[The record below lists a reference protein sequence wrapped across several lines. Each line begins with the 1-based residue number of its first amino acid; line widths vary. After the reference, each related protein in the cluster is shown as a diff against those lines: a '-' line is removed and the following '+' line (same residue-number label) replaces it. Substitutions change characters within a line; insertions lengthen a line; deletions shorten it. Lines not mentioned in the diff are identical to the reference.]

1 MLNRYLAIV
10 RITWVDSLAYRTE
23 AIIWMLVDASPLLV
37 MVYLWR
43 SIYTGQASIA
53 GYDLSQMITYY
64 VAVTLLGIV
73 IGAHNDME
81 VVEQIRDGLIAPYL
95 LKPLPHITF
104 ILLEDLGWK
113 IMKTLLFMPV
123 FGLTLVW
130 LRDYLIVPSDPL
142 VWLSLLATL
151 PLAYTLFFLIAYL
164 VGLTTFWLQEAMSLT
179 HVKDLLVML
188 LGGAMVPLALFP
200 DWLQGVAALL
210 PFQYIYA
217 FPVGIYL
224 GQVQVAAVAQGLA
237 AQAAWIAAAYV
248 AYRLMWRAGTR
259 RFAVVGG

>member
-1 MLNRYLAIV
+1 MLSRYLAIL

-23 AIIWMLVDASPLLV
+23 AIVWMLVDGSPLFV

-43 SIYTGQASIA
+43 SIYAGQASIA
-53 GYDLSQMITYY
+53 GYDLPQMITYY
-64 VAVTLLGIV
+64 VVVTLLGIV
-73 IGAHNDME
+73 VAAHSDNE

-95 LKPLPHITF
+95 LKPFPHIVF
-104 ILLEDLGWK
+104 ILLEDIGWK
-113 IMKTLLFMPV
+113 IMKTLLFLPV
-123 FGLTLVW
+123 FGLALVW
-130 LRDYLIVPSDPL
+130 LRDYITVPTDPL
-142 VWLSLLATL
+142 VWLSLLAAL
-151 PLAYTLFFLIAYL
+151 PLAYVLFFLIAYL

-179 HVKDLLVML
+179 HVKELLAML
-188 LGGAMVPLALFP
+188 LGGAMAPLALFP

-224 GQVQVAAVAQGLA
+224 GQVRGAAVVQGLA
-237 AQAAWIAAAYV
+237 AQAAWIAVAYL

>member
-1 MLNRYLAIV
+1 MLNRYLAIL

-23 AIIWMLVDASPLLV
+23 AIIWMLVDASPLVV

-43 SIYTGQASIA
+43 SIYAGQGTVA
-53 GYDLSQMITYY
+53 GFDLSQMITYY

-73 IGAHNDME
+73 IGAHSDME

-95 LKPLPHITF
+95 LRPLPHITF
-104 ILLEDLGWK
+104 ILLEDIGWK
-113 IMKTLLFMPV
+113 IMKTLLFLPV
-123 FGLTLVW
+123 FALALVW
-130 LRDYLIVPSDPL
+130 LRDYLIVPTDPL
-142 VWLSLLATL
+142 VWLSLLVTL

-164 VGLTTFWLQEAMSLT
+164 VGLTAFWLQEAMSLT

-188 LGGAMVPLALFP
+188 LGGAMVPIALFP
-200 DWLQGVAALL
+200 DWLQGVAAAL

-217 FPVGIYL
+217 YPVGIYL
-224 GQVQVAAVAQGLA
+224 GQIQGEAVARGLA
-237 AQAAWIAAAYV
+237 AQVVWIAAAYG

-259 RFAVVGG
+259 RFVLVGG

>member
-1 MLNRYLAIV
+1 MLNRYLAIL

-23 AIIWMLVDASPLLV
+23 AIIWMLVDASPLVV

-43 SIYTGQASIA
+43 SIYAGQASIA
-53 GYDLSQMITYY
+53 GYDLRQMVTYY
-64 VAVTLLGIV
+64 IAVTLLGIV
-73 IGAHNDME
+73 IAAHSDNT

-104 ILLEDLGWK
+104 ILLEDIGWK
-113 IMKTLLFMPV
+113 IMKTLLFLPA
-123 FGLTLVW
+123 FGLALLW
-130 LRDYLIVPSDPL
+130 LRDYLVVPTDPL
-142 VWLSLLATL
+142 VLLSLLAAL
-151 PLAYTLFFLIAYL
+151 PLAYTLFFLLAYL

-188 LGGAMVPLALFP
+188 LGGAMVPIALFP

-210 PFQYIYA
+210 PFQYVYA

-224 GQVQVAAVAQGLA
+224 GQVRGLAVLQGLA
-237 AQAAWIAAAYV
+237 AQVAWIAAAYV

-259 RFAVVGG
+259 RYAVVGG